1 MSLQNRHLFGLKDYP
16 KKDIESI
23 LDLAFKFREV
33 LDRPIKKVPSLNGLT
48 VVNLFFENST
58 RTISFE

>member
-1 MSLQNRHLFGLKDYP
+1 MMSLQNKHFFGLKDYP

-48 VVNLFFENST
+48 VVNLFLKIQLEHG
-58 RTISFE
+58 